1 MLEKAWYKGGIYM
14 TENVIFVTFEPLIT
28 MALIERKNIKAIIE
42 MAIKEVIKDAEK
54 NHRVYKL
61 EDLLDELDDED

>member
-1 MLEKAWYKGGIYM
+1 M
-14 TENVIFVTFEPLIT
+14 VSFEPLIT
-28 MALIERKNIKAIIE
+28 MSLIERRNLKVILE
-42 MAIKEVIKDAEK
+42 MAIKTAIEEAEK

>member
-1 MLEKAWYKGGIYM
+1 M

>member
-1 MLEKAWYKGGIYM
+1 M
-14 TENVIFVTFEPLIT
+14 TNNITVVSFDPFIT

-42 MAIKEVIKDAEK
+42 MAIKEAIKEAEA

-61 EDLLDELDDED
+61 DDLLAELDDED

>member
-1 MLEKAWYKGGIYM
+1 M
-14 TENVIFVTFEPLIT
+14 VSFEPFVT

-42 MAIKEVIKDAEK
+42 MAIKAAIEEAEK

-61 EDLLDELDDED
+61 EDLLDELDEDD

>member
-1 MLEKAWYKGGIYM
+1 M
-14 TENVIFVTFEPLIT
+14 TENIIIVSFEPSIT
-28 MALIERKNIKAIIE
+28 MALIERKNIRAIIE
-42 MAIKEVIKDAEK
+42 MAIKAAIEEAEK

>member
-1 MLEKAWYKGGIYM
+1 M
-14 TENVIFVTFEPLIT
+14 TENIIIVTFDPVIT
-28 MALIERKNIKAIIE
+28 MSLIERRNLKAILE
-42 MAIKEVIKDAEK
+42 MAIKEAIKEAEK